1 MKAQTI
7 NNPTVK
13 STTPAVP
20 KHNKPLVGRMKFYYK
35 NPIVDAYFS
44 YLLAFGA
51 RGGADVGEAFAA
63 VSNVSQYDT
72 EAWVRELTKVA
83 DLAEKDAERS
93 FSRGHF
99 ITARETFLRVY
110 YLNRAALF
118 NLSPVKET
126 KRYSEILD
134 HAVANFRKAAALF
147 NPPIEP
153 IEIDFE
159 GKKLKGYFMKPDNSN
174 VKRPTI
180 YNVGGGESFSEDMC
194 FLFGIGD
201 QERGYNVITVDL
213 PGMGNTAIQGMKM
226 EPTMEKPVSKV
237 IDYLESRPDVDMDKL
252 AVFGPSL
259 GGYTVAR
266 AAAHD
271 KRIKAMIAN
280 SIILNQY
287 EYLVQAKE
295 LKVLAK
301 YENFPLFKMI
311 TRLFGSWLAGLFNF
325 MDIYKWRWQVN
336 TIQEW
341 LDACKEFT
349 VDPSDICCP
358 SLLLVGEDELAYSAT
373 DGFIADAMQKIKNA
387 KVDLVIGK
395 GDQGASGKNMLP
407 NVTLIRHTV
416 FDWLDEVF
424 QKNEEKEV
432 EKQAKVKLEDSV
444 KLRMNNK
451 ESASL

>member
-7 NNPTVK
+7 NSPTVK
-13 STTPAVP
+13 STPQAVP

-35 NPIVDAYFS
+35 NPIADAYFS

-51 RGGADVGEAFAA
+51 RGGADIGEAFAA
-63 VSNVSQYDT
+63 VSNVNQYDT

-93 FSRGHF
+93 FSRGHL

-194 FLFGIGD
+194 LLFGIGD
-201 QERGYNVITVDL
+201 QERGYNIVTVDL
-213 PGMGNTAIQGMKM
+213 PGMGNTAAEGMKM
-226 EPTMEKPVSKV
+226 EPAMEKPVSRV
-237 IDYLESRPDVDMDKL
+237 IDYLESRPDVDMDRL

-266 AAAHD
+266 AASKD
-271 KRIKAMIAN
+271 KRIKALIAN
-280 SIILNQY
+280 SIILNLHD
-287 EYLVQAKE
+287 YLVQAKE
-295 LKVLAK
+295 LKILAK
-301 YENFPLFKMI
+301 YEHFPLFKLV
-311 TRLFGSWLAGLFNF
+311 TRMFGSWLAGLFNM
-325 MDIYKWRWQVN
+325 MDVFKWRWNVN

-341 LDACKEFT
+341 LDACKAFT
-349 VDPSDICCP
+349 ADASMIECP
-358 SLLLVGEDELAYSAT
+358 SLLMVGEDELAYSAT
-373 DGFIADAMQKIKNA
+373 HGFITDAMQKIKNP

-395 GDQGASGKNMLP
+395 SDQGASGKNMLP
-407 NVTLIRHTV
+407 NLTLIRHTV

-424 QKNEEKEV
+424 QKNDEELLKMN
-432 EKQAKVKLEDSV
+432 KHLDSINGKIDLKRRV
-444 KLRMNNK
+444 G
-451 ESASL
+451 A